1 MKRQKEIIESCNYK
15 VIDNNIIKDNKLL
28 YKDIRN
34 NEIKY
39 YDVSSNQLRKELIR
53 HNNDSSLKVRFNDNI
68 ELIYLENKD
77 IFDDNYCNSYKISYK
92 KGNNYQEILINIYR
106 FTKKLMVGKI
116 DLNSKQCKIGRDL
129 ETYSKVTIESFLD
142 RSVVKGKY
150 GNTIYKGSYYNTDMM
165 AEVIRD
171 YLNSIDICSN
181 DIKSLFSNITK
192 FIIEDI
198 DLIFNNMDKE
208 ANNQIKSYEH
218 ELDGLEKYYASR
230 KNIIKQKIK
239 KFNTITRK

>member
-77 IFDDNYCNSYKISYK
+77 IFDDNYCNSYC
-92 KGNNYQEILINIYR
+92 NYTNCINH
-106 FTKKLMVGKI
+106 
-116 DLNSKQCKIGRDL
+116 
-129 ETYSKVTIESFLD
+129 
-142 RSVVKGKY
+142 KY
-150 GNTIYKGSYYNTDMM
+150 N
-165 AEVIRD
+165 
-171 YLNSIDICSN
+171 
-181 DIKSLFSNITK
+181 
-192 FIIEDI
+192 
-198 DLIFNNMDKE
+198 
-208 ANNQIKSYEH
+208 
-218 ELDGLEKYYASR
+218 
-230 KNIIKQKIK
+230 
-239 KFNTITRK
+239 